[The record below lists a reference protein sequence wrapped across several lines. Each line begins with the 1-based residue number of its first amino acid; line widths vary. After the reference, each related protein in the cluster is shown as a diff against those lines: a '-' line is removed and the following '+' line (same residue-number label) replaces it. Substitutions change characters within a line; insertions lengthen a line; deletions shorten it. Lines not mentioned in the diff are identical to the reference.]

1 MDEHQKQIIRYR
13 LGLAVK
19 KLLAENRQDASG
31 TIINSL
37 HRLAKSGDLE
47 YYTVQ
52 HVSVGKKDP
61 QWTSVVS
68 IANGFNIPISKLVEE
83 FEAITD
89 EEALKYIED
98 QKLKAKV
105 LKAKKKEK

>member
-1 MDEHQKQIIRYR
+1 MDEHQKLIIRYR

-52 HVSVGKKDP
+52 NVSVGKKDP

-68 IANGFNIPISKLVEE
+68 IANGFNIPVSKLIEV
-83 FEAITD
+83 FEAVSD
-89 EEALKYIED
+89 EEAFKYIED
-98 QKLKAKV
+98 QKLKAKTQ
-105 LKAKKKEK
+105 KSKKKHK